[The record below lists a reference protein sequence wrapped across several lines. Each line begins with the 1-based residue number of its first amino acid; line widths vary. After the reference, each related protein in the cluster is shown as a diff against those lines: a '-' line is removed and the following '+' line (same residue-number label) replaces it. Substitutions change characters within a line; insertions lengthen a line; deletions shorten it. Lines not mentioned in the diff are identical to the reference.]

1 MDSYYRIYDGTDE
14 LGIVC
19 TVAADLPRSHHE
31 AVRVGPFDLRLDAKR
46 EAEALQICR
55 SERHQAVTHFQGPTQ
70 LAPLGSGGLSRPGR
84 WVPTGT
90 PLNTARR
97 PGPGQPSS

>member
-46 EAEALQICR
+46 EAEASR
-55 SERHQAVTHFQGPTQ
+55 SA
-70 LAPLGSGGLSRPGR
+70 A
-84 WVPTGT
+84 
-90 PLNTARR
+90 LNDTKL
-97 PGPGQPSS
+97 

>member
-31 AVRVGPFDLRLDAKR
+31 GREVRTF
-46 EAEALQICR
+46 
-55 SERHQAVTHFQGPTQ
+55 
-70 LAPLGSGGLSRPGR
+70 
-84 WVPTGT
+84 
-90 PLNTARR
+90 
-97 PGPGQPSS
+97 